1 MSAAVTTAAAALPD
15 TVSILAEMK
24 ELAHQANRAR
34 AHSFIAMDGVR
45 NLLRAFKHAAVEAD
59 SVGDQLNWADLLTIA
74 ADRLPDGDLEEETIS
89 RIERRALELLA
100 QIEAAQATPAPTPA
114 PAAAA
119 PRQAPARRRKAV
131 ARAAAAAR

>member
-1 MSAAVTTAAAALPD
+1 MSAAVDAAAAALPD

-24 ELAHQANRAR
+24 ELAHQANCAL

-45 NLLRAFKHAAVEAD
+45 NLLRAFRHAAIEAD
-59 SVGDQLNWADLLTIA
+59 SVGDKLYWADLLTIA

-89 RIERRALELLA
+89 RIEHRAVELLA
-100 QIEAAQATPAPTPA
+100 LIEAAQATPAPAPA

-119 PRQAPARRRKAV
+119 PRQGPDRRRKAV